1 MLGRRK
7 ARGNCGLRGE
17 RIGCGIRV
25 KRWWVWRRGGIEANK
40 GKSKGSK
47 WGVPPKGKYSQH
59 LGSCIWRFH
68 QTQSKI
74 FGEKNPESSRKKN
87 LNLHCT
93 SNYLH
98 STYIVLGT
106 VSNLEMIPVLWRT
119 CRLSAHIMPFYVR
132 DLSFRDSVSPR
143 VLELIPCAHQG
154 MSVVHVPQF
163 DTALHSDSSH
173 CPNTLNPT
181 GAQLQK
187 KSPPCGRNL
196 KDGPMQILLFH
207 SPEKV
212 SVSFFF
218 QTLLE
223 PRW

>member
-1 MLGRRK
+1 MKPIKGK
-7 ARGNCGLRGE
+7 ARGLNEGSHQKASTVSILGPAS
-17 RIGCGIRV
+17 
-25 KRWWVWRRGGIEANK
+25 GGSTKLNQK
-40 GKSKGSK
+40 YLGK
-47 WGVPPKGKYSQH
+47 
-59 LGSCIWRFH
+59 
-68 QTQSKI
+68 
-74 FGEKNPESSRKKN
+74 KNPESSRKKN

-119 CRLSAHIMPFYVR
+119 CRLSTHIMPFYVR

-187 KSPPCGRNL
+187 KSPPCGRYL

-223 PRW
+223 PR